1 MSTTQAELDL
11 MATQIDQLTNNAH
24 QAFPCNVQAGTVF
37 SPGMS
42 LRDWF
47 AGMAMQGPLLSDK
60 IWTSYE
66 FAAREAYAMADAMIE
81 ARKKDYIID
90 RGEGR

>member
-1 MSTTQAELDL
+1 MSTTQQ
-11 MATQIDQLTNNAH
+11 QIDDGGT
-24 QAFPCNVQAGTVF
+24 AFPHTHTSSLGVSWQT
-37 SPGMS
+37 GMS

-47 AGMAMQGPLLSDK
+47 AGMALQGPLLSDK

-66 FAAREAYAMADAMIE
+66 FAAHEAYAMADAMIE

-90 RGEGR
+90 RGEDK

>member
-1 MSTTQAELDL
+1 MSTTQQPINDGGR
-11 MATQIDQLTNNAH
+11 
-24 QAFPCNVQAGTVF
+24 AFPSTNRL
-37 SPGMS
+37 GMS

>member
-1 MSTTQAELDL
+1 MSNTQ
-11 MATQIDQLTNNAH
+11 QPIDDGGT
-24 QAFPCNVQAGTVF
+24 AFPRANFHWQD
-37 SPGMS
+37 GMS

-47 AGMAMQGPLLSDK
+47 AGMAISTVLKDWKKDDDYSDEDHGCVA
-60 IWTSYE
+60 TECYE
-66 FAAREAYAMADAMIE
+66 LADSMLE

>member
-1 MSTTQAELDL
+1 MSTTQQ
-11 MATQIDQLTNNAH
+11 QIDDGGT
-24 QAFPCNVQAGTVF
+24 AFPSSQYGFVAPDGHTT
-37 SPGMS
+37 GMS

-47 AGMAMQGPLLSDK
+47 AGMALQGPLLSDK

-66 FAAREAYAMADAMIE
+66 FAAHEAYAMADAMIE

-90 RGEGR
+90 RGEDK

>member
-1 MSTTQAELDL
+1 MSTTQ
-11 MATQIDQLTNNAH
+11 QPIDDGGT
-24 QAFPCNVQAGTVF
+24 AFPHTHTSSLGVSWQT
-37 SPGMS
+37 GMS

-66 FAAREAYAMADAMIE
+66 FTAHEAYAMADAMIE

-90 RGEGR
+90 RGEDK

>member
-1 MSTTQAELDL
+1 MSTTQQ
-11 MATQIDQLTNNAH
+11 QIDDGG
-24 QAFPCNVQAGTVF
+24 QAFPHTHTSSLGISWQT
-37 SPGMS
+37 GMS

-47 AGMAMQGPLLSDK
+47 AGMALQGLMAKTNVQYATAAIDARAA
-60 IWTSYE
+60 YE
-66 FAAREAYAMADAMIE
+66 TADAMIE